1 MNYIMH
7 KGDYIKKGGRMEVI
21 DIAKGLGILFV
32 VWSHAKGPFKD
43 YMYQFHMPLFFLIS
57 GFLFNSKNTPAQ
69 FLSKKVKSLYIPF
82 VFWNLCS
89 LMITTG
95 LGIQE
100 FSDMHF
106 FKKIFKILFTLD
118 KDGKFMGAT
127 WFLGSLFLVSVIYKL
142 IDYYMPLVQGKSIF
156 LAVLFGC
163 AAVTGFTIDLP
174 YLLSRT
180 LILSFYFAIGRAVR
194 EYKEVLCQYNSGIIV
209 CFSAVLFAIIGHYNT
224 INMAKNT
231 YTYPFLFAIGAL
243 LASYVVV
250 YFSGILQ
257 KRTVWIKKVLMVM
270 GENSISIVIWQF
282 VVFWIIEAIQFKL
295 FEIPMGQIWENY
307 PPYKTTNGWW
317 IIYLIIGIVASML
330 IGEIIFAIKQG
341 ISRIMTGRGHR

>member
-1 MNYIMH
+1 MNYIIH
-7 KGDYIKKGGRMEVI
+7 KEDHMKKNGRMEVI

-69 FLSKKVKSLYIPF
+69 FFVKKIKSLYIPF

-89 LMITTG
+89 LLITTG
-95 LGIQE
+95 LHIQE
-100 FSDMHF
+100 YSDIHLL
-106 FKKIFKILFTLD
+106 KKIFKILFTLD

-127 WFLGSLFLVSVIYKL
+127 WFLGALFLVSVIYKM
-142 IDYYMPLVQGKSIF
+142 IDYYMPPVQGKSIF
-156 LAVLFGC
+156 LVVLFGC
-163 AAVTGFTIDLP
+163 VAVTGFSINFP

-180 LILSFYFAIGRAVR
+180 LVLSLYFAIGRAVR
-194 EYKEVLCQYNSGIIV
+194 EYKEGLCQYNSGIIV
-209 CFSAVLFAIIGHYNT
+209 CFSAILFAVIGHYNT
-224 INMAKNT
+224 INMANNT

-257 KRTVWIKKVLMVM
+257 KRTVWIKKALIVM

-282 VVFWIIEAIQFKL
+282 VIFWIVEALQFKL
-295 FEIPMGQIWENY
+295 FEIPMGQLFENY
-307 PPYKTTNGWW
+307 PPYKTTDGWW
-317 IIYLIIGIVASML
+317 IVYLIFGIAASML
-330 IGEIIFAIKQG
+330 IGEIISAIKQG
-341 ISRIMTGRGHR
+341 IRCIMTGKGH